1 MCSMDAR
8 MMSRHLGMVEYN
20 NTVCVMLLT
29 NVEDFWTAKLYD
41 RRISL
46 LLVALS
52 RSECKAMLIQVRY
65 KYMVGTSVESH
76 IIRRAASCDLTRLA
90 LPGRVDTIS

>member
-8 MMSRHLGMVEYN
+8 MMSGHLGMVEYN

-46 LLVALS
+46 
-52 RSECKAMLIQVRY
+52 
-65 KYMVGTSVESH
+65 
-76 IIRRAASCDLTRLA
+76 
-90 LPGRVDTIS
+90 